1 MSDEYMILTIE
12 RMQIELKRAL
22 EDIQLLTEELQRRG
36 PVVPVQQATTELPA
50 VVDAAPVVSEA
61 PKKKR
66 IFKVKKTVSPE
77 PISTSD
83 TEKLKKHTAIQAWNA
98 FMTMIRTEMQG
109 ASQEK
114 PKREDVLATA
124 KASKDSDPEAY
135 KVFSINWLASQ
146 ESSFPN

>member
-36 PVVPVQQATTELPA
+36 PALPVQEVITELPA
-50 VVDAAPVVSEA
+50 VVDAVPVVSEA

-66 IFKVKKTVSPE
+66 TFKVKKSVSPE

-83 TEKLKKHTAIQAWNA
+83 TEKVKKHTAIQAWNA
-98 FMTMIRTEMQG
+98 FMSMIRTEMQG

-114 PKREDVLATA
+114 PKQEDVLATA

-135 KVFSINWLASQ
+135 KVFCTNWLATQTTSL
-146 ESSFPN
+146 PN